1 MVLFSYS
8 LSIFKYTV
16 FIYVCIR
23 MLDFKVENPYKIYQ
37 RDKIEMKKKEDK

>member
-1 MVLFSYS
+1 
-8 LSIFKYTV
+8 
-16 FIYVCIR
+16 